1 MELLPSGILEV
12 STCFH
17 RFRSLSRDP
26 LTDVRRAVSEYSSLE
41 LSLSKEFHGVSVG
54 QNDALEIDGNR
65 TRFFFVDCVAKRVHV
80 LFCNPAAY
88 AQHHNVAVDNSVE
101 SPGHFETAD
110 EAVALLLICAFPA
123 RLFPRA
129 TI

>member
-26 LTDVRRAVSEYSSLE
+26 LTDVRRAVSEYSSVDVYLR
-41 LSLSKEFHGVSVG
+41 KEFHGLPVH
-54 QNDALEIDGNR
+54 QNDVPEVDGNR
-65 TRFFFVDCVAKRVHV
+65 TRFLLDYVAKCVHV
-80 LFCNPAAY
+80 LFADPAAY